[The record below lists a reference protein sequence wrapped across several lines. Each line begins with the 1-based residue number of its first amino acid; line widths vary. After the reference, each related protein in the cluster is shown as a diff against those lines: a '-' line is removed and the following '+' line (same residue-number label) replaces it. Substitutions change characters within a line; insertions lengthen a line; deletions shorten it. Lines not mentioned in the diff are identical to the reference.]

1 MSPLQSIGRP
11 AVALLATLAFATSVH
26 AQPEP
31 EEQPEQEQAE
41 PPEEQTE
48 PPPDSGD
55 HDDGASDA
63 AASESLQSDAEAS
76 RAGRPRELDVLG
88 AIVATGGVAGELATP
103 VCNEETS
110 LEPMEAARALES
122 LYRRRR
128 EGALVLD
135 TGGLLARH
143 GVVRFAARE
152 HPEALAQLVER
163 MGYHALAFG
172 ETDLGDPR
180 ELLLARLRA
189 LDAIG
194 VPVLATNLSCDAAH
208 QELCDLLITA
218 EDGLPTHVLRDADGD
233 ETTVAVLSFLE
244 PAVAARVGPDR
255 TEGLTIHPLTE
266 SIRLAVTQ
274 ARARGAETVVA
285 IIDSGRGANAA
296 ARALS
301 AVGGL
306 ESTEKPDLLLSA
318 DAGSE
323 LLFARPASF
332 RPALVAPPPRGA
344 TDVRVRRNRL
354 LDTYDVIARPVEPQT
369 ASSAA
374 IPDFVERVGQP
385 FCDELGELLPGGRFS
400 LTDEES
406 GEEVPMDDE
415 ALVDLTAAV
424 MREVAE
430 ADVAIIN
437 QYAIDSR
444 WRPANPEGLTAADV
458 QIGIQYDEPLMVA
471 EVSAYWMKMF
481 ARSDPSERDLTALGL
496 EITNPYG
503 AFEKV
508 RVNRRILDE
517 TARYRIVTVRFLAEG
532 GDGDVLGGAADLE
545 WEPLE
550 GVTLRSAMSEFL
562 EEPHDDDPREA
573 VVDPWEILEWT
584 GRMNLDATFT
594 GSAVRDS
601 SQYGEGPLTNSPQV
615 LFGLNSQLA
624 LNALSRYASW
634 ENLITANYSL
644 ARTTDSGGFDEGSD
658 LLTYRSAGLYRRFRA
673 ENDELYVPDLL
684 VEGLLRT
691 EFSKDEERDDH
702 FMNLRFVGG
711 VQWRLHLK
719 VQARLVAG
727 LELIE
732 VANPDLREA
741 QPGFGAQ
748 FNLGPWLLMKSGL
761 KKLTLTLNLDYFA
774 TNPRGRNRH
783 LLQGLFDMQLNL
795 TAAFALTLNVT
806 LYGLQDRIMA
816 TPDMPARDGDF
827 SFALQTTAGFRVA
840 WTERWLAY

>member
-1 MSPLQSIGRP
+1 M
-11 AVALLATLAFATSVH
+11 VALLATLAFATSVH

-31 EEQPEQEQAE
+31 E
-41 PPEEQTE
+41 PEEQPAPE
-48 PPPDSGD
+48 PEASPPDD
-55 HDDGASDA
+55 QADDGASDA
-63 AASESLQSDAEAS
+63 AASESLQSDAQAS
-76 RAGRPRELDVLG
+76 ASGRPRELDVLG

-103 VCNEETS
+103 VCNEEAS
-110 LEPMEAARALES
+110 LEPMEAAKALES
-122 LYRRRR
+122 LYRRRQ

-152 HPEALAQLVER
+152 RPEALAELVVR

-180 ELLLARLRA
+180 EILLARLRA
-189 LDAIG
+189 LKEVG
-194 VPVLATNLSCDAAH
+194 VPVLATNLSCNEEHSA
-208 QELCDLLITA
+208 LCDLLVTA
-218 EDGLPTHVLRDADGD
+218 EDGLPTHVIRDADGD
-233 ETTVAVLSFLE
+233 ETTVAVLAFLE
-244 PAVAARVGPDR
+244 PEVAERVGPDR
-255 TEGLTIHPLTE
+255 TEGLTIHPLAE
-266 SIRLAVTQ
+266 SIRLGVTA
-274 ARARGAETVVA
+274 ARERGAETVVA
-285 IIDSGRGANAA
+285 IVDSGRGASAA

-301 AVGGL
+301 AVAEL
-306 ESTEKPDLLLSA
+306 ESQEKPDLLLSS

-323 LLFARPASF
+323 LLFARPATF
-332 RPALVAPPPRGA
+332 RPALVAPPPAGA

-354 LDTYDVIARPVEPQT
+354 HDTYDVLARPVVAAE

-374 IPDFVERVGQP
+374 IPEFVEQVGQA
-385 FCDELGELLPGGRFS
+385 FCDELGDLLPGGHFS
-400 LTDEES
+400 MVDEES
-406 GEEVPMDDE
+406 GEPVPMDDDS
-415 ALVDLTAAV
+415 LVELTAAV
-424 MREVAE
+424 MRQQAE
-430 ADVAIIN
+430 ADVAILN
-437 QYAIDSR
+437 HYAIDSS
-444 WRPANPEGLTAADV
+444 WRPANPEGLTGADV

-481 ARSDPSERDLTALGL
+481 ARSAPAERGLMAHGL
-496 EITNPYG
+496 EISDPYG
-503 AFEKV
+503 VYEKV
-508 RVNRRILDE
+508 KVNRRILDD

-532 GDGDVLGGAADLE
+532 GDEDVLGGAADLD

-562 EEPHDDDPREA
+562 EEPHDEDPREA

-584 GRMNLDATFT
+584 GRMNVDATFT

-615 LFGLNSQLA
+615 LFGLNAQVA

-634 ENLITANYSL
+634 ENLVTANYSL
-644 ARTTDSGGFDEGSD
+644 ARTSESTGFDEGSD

-684 VEGLLRT
+684 VEGLMRT
-691 EFSKDEERDDH
+691 EFSEDEERGRH

-711 VQWRLHLK
+711 LQWRLHLK
-719 VQARLVAG
+719 VQARLVGG
-727 LELIE
+727 LEIIE

-748 FNLGPWLLMKSGL
+748 FNLGPWLIMKSGL

-783 LLQGLFDMQLNL
+783 LLQALFDMQLNL
-795 TAAFALTLNVT
+795 TAAFALTLNVS
-806 LYGLQDRIMA
+806 LYGLQDQIMA
-816 TPDMPARDGDF
+816 TEDMPAMDGDF
-827 SFALQTTAGFRVA
+827 AFSLQTTAGFRVA

>member
-1 MSPLQSIGRP
+1 V
-11 AVALLATLAFATSVH
+11 VAFLATLAFATSVH

-31 EEQPEQEQAE
+31 EPE
-41 PPEEQTE
+41 PEEREAAPEASPEAEAEDQAA
-48 PPPDSGD
+48 
-55 HDDGASDA
+55 DGASDA
-63 AASESLQSDAEAS
+63 AASESLQSDQTPE
-76 RAGRPRELDVLG
+76 GRPRELDVLG
-88 AIVATGGVAGELATP
+88 AIVATAGIAGELATP
-103 VCNEETS
+103 VCSEETT
-110 LEPMEAARALES
+110 LRPMEAAKAIES
-122 LYRRRR
+122 LYRRRQ

-143 GVVRFAARE
+143 GVARFAARTN
-152 HPEALAQLVER
+152 PEALAQLVVR

-180 ELLLARLRA
+180 ETLLARLRT
-189 LDAIG
+189 LDEVG
-194 VPVLATNLSCDAAH
+194 VPVLATNLSCNAEH
-208 QELCDLLITA
+208 SQLCDLLVTA
-218 EDGLPTHVLRDADGD
+218 EDGLPTHVIRDADGD
-233 ETTVAVLSFLE
+233 ETTVAVLAFLE
-244 PAVAARVGPDR
+244 PEVVQRVGPDR
-255 TEGLTIHPLTE
+255 TEGLTIHPLAE
-266 SIRLAVTQ
+266 SIRLAVTA
-274 ARARGAETVVA
+274 ARERGADTVVA
-285 IIDSGRGANAA
+285 IVDSGRGASAA

-301 AVGGL
+301 AVGEL
-306 ESTEKPDLLLSA
+306 ESQEKPDLLLSS

-323 LLFARPASF
+323 LLFARPATF

-354 LDTYDVIARPVEPQT
+354 LGTYDVIARPVVADE

-374 IPDFVERVGQP
+374 IPEFVEAVGRP
-385 FCDELGELLPGGRFS
+385 FCDELGELLPGGRLS
-400 LTDEES
+400 MVDEET
-406 GEEVPMDDE
+406 GDPVPMDDDS
-415 ALVDLTAAV
+415 LVELTAGV
-424 MREVAE
+424 MRQVAD
-430 ADVAIIN
+430 ADVAILN
-437 QYAIDSR
+437 HYAIDGS
-444 WRPANPEGLTAADV
+444 WRPANPEGLSAADV

-481 ARSDPSERDLTALGL
+481 ARSNPSERELMALGL
-496 EITNPYG
+496 EITDPYG
-503 AFEKV
+503 VFEKV
-508 RVNRRILDE
+508 RVNRRLLDD

-562 EEPHDDDPREA
+562 EEPHDEDPREA

-584 GRMNLDATFT
+584 GRMNLDATFS
-594 GSAVRDS
+594 GSAVRDTS
-601 SQYGEGPLTNSPQV
+601 GYGEGPLTNSPQV

-634 ENLITANYSL
+634 ENLVTATYTM
-644 ARTTDSGGFDEGSD
+644 ARTSESTTFDEGSD

-684 VEGLLRT
+684 VEGLMRT
-691 EFSKDEERDDH
+691 EFSKDDERDKH

-711 VQWRLHLK
+711 LQWRLHLK
-719 VQARLVAG
+719 VQARLVGG

-732 VANPDLREA
+732 VANPALREA

-748 FNLGPWLLMKSGL
+748 FNLGPWLIMKSGL

-783 LLQGLFDMQLNL
+783 LLQALFDMQLNL
-795 TAAFALTLNVT
+795 TAAFALTLNVS

-816 TPDMPARDGDF
+816 TETMPAMDGDF
-827 SFALQTTAGFRVA
+827 SFSLQTTAGFRVA

>member
-1 MSPLQSIGRP
+1 M
-11 AVALLATLAFATSVH
+11 VALLATLAFATSVH
-26 AQPEP
+26 AQPDPEAEP
-31 EEQPEQEQAE
+31 EPAE
-41 PPEEQTE
+41 PQAAAEEVDDPEE
-48 PPPDSGD
+48 
-55 HDDGASDA
+55 DGASDA
-63 AASESLQSDAEAS
+63 AASETLQSDLD
-76 RAGRPRELDVLG
+76 RQGRPRELDVLG
-88 AIVATGGVAGELATP
+88 AIVATGGIAGELATP
-103 VCNEETS
+103 VCSEETT
-110 LEPMEAARALES
+110 LEPMDAAKALES
-122 LYRRRR
+122 LYRRRQ
-128 EGALVLD
+128 EGALILD

-143 GVVRFAARE
+143 GVVRFAARQN
-152 HPEALAQLVER
+152 PEALAALVDR

-180 ELLLARLRA
+180 EILLARLRA

-194 VPVLATNLSCDAAH
+194 VPMLATNLSCNEENA
-208 QELCDLLITA
+208 ELCDLLITA
-218 EDGLPTHVLRDADGD
+218 DDGLPTHILRDADGD
-233 ETTVAVLSFLE
+233 ETTVAVFSFLE
-244 PAVAARVGPDR
+244 PEVAQRVGPDR
-255 TEGLTIHPLTE
+255 TEGLTIHPLAE
-266 SIRLAVTQ
+266 SIRLAVTA
-274 ARARGAETVVA
+274 ARERGVNTVIA
-285 IIDSGRGANAA
+285 IVDSGRGANAA

-301 AVGGL
+301 AVADL
-306 ESTEKPDLLLSA
+306 EDDEKPDLLLSS

-332 RPALVAPPPRGA
+332 RPALVAPPPGGA

-354 LDTYDVIARPVEPQT
+354 LGTYDMLARPVVADE

-374 IPDFVERVGQP
+374 IPEFVEAVGQP
-385 FCDELGELLPGGRFS
+385 FCDELGQMMPGGRLS
-400 LTDEES
+400 LLDEES
-406 GEEVPMDDE
+406 GEPVPMDDE
-415 ALVDLTAAV
+415 ALVDLTASV
-424 MREVAE
+424 MRQVAN
-430 ADVAIIN
+430 ADVAILN
-437 QYAIDSR
+437 QYAIDGS
-444 WRPANPEGLTAADV
+444 WTPANPDGLTAADV

-481 ARSDPSERDLTALGL
+481 ARSDPAARDLTALGL
-496 EITNPYG
+496 EITSPYG

-508 RVNRRILDE
+508 KVNRRILDE

-550 GVTLRSAMSEFL
+550 GVTLRSAMMEFL
-562 EEPHDDDPREA
+562 EEPHDEDPREA

-601 SQYGEGPLTNSPQV
+601 SQYGEGPLTNNPQV
-615 LFGLNSQLA
+615 LFGLNAQIA

-644 ARTTDSGGFDEGSD
+644 ARTSESTGFDEGSD
-658 LLTYRSAGLYRRFRA
+658 ILTYRSAGLYRRFRA
-673 ENDELYVPDLL
+673 EKDELYVPDLL
-684 VEGLLRT
+684 IEGLMRT
-691 EFSKDEERDDH
+691 EFSEDEERGRH

-711 VQWRLHLK
+711 LQWRLHLK
-719 VQARLVAG
+719 VQARLVGG

-748 FNLGPWLLMKSGL
+748 FNLGPWLIMKSGL

-783 LLQGLFDMQLNL
+783 LLQALFDMQLNL
-795 TAAFALTLNVT
+795 TAAFALTLNVS

-816 TPDMPARDGDF
+816 TETTPAMPGDF
-827 SFALQTTAGFRVA
+827 SFSLQTTAGFRVA